1 MAYSCWPGKKS
12 RDNFWS
18 GENAPSEELPLEIR
32 SAVLKIQDCLGPDR
46 KIPDLC
52 MEVVNDLLLSFDNPE
67 SCALCSTAIIKSGIS
82 QVFYGAPHE
91 KDSNPG
97 IHLSEINK
105 KAKPQIEIYGG
116 FMKNKFGEQIKR
128 RRCQAQTVA
137 DQNESNIPHEKIIR
151 DFGDVLLKKSKIGQ
165 FDDGIG
171 AFVNRDFKKGEVVIK
186 WNLKALS
193 EAEYNNLPEYE
204 KENFC
209 HQRNGI
215 RWLYPDPERHVNR
228 FDSPN
233 VIPDFEQQ
241 ANVALRDI
249 RKDEELSIANNT
261 VEDF

>member
-1 MAYSCWPGKKS
+1 M
-12 RDNFWS
+12 
-18 GENAPSEELPLEIR
+18 
-32 SAVLKIQDCLGPDR
+32 
-46 KIPDLC
+46 
-52 MEVVNDLLLSFDNPE
+52 
-67 SCALCSTAIIKSGIS
+67 
-82 QVFYGAPHE
+82 
-91 KDSNPG
+91 KD
-97 IHLSEINK
+97 
-105 KAKPQIEIYGG
+105 
-116 FMKNKFGEQIKR
+116 KFGEQIKR
-128 RRCQAQTVA
+128 GRSQTQTVA
-137 DQNESNIPHEKIIR
+137 DQKKSDIQHEKTIR
-151 DFGDVLLKKSKIGQ
+151 DFGNVLLKKSKIGQ

-171 AFVNRDFKKGEVVIK
+171 AFANRDFKKGEVVIK

-193 EAEYNNLPEYE
+193 EEEYNNLPEYE

-249 RKDEELSIANNT
+249 RKGEELSIADNT